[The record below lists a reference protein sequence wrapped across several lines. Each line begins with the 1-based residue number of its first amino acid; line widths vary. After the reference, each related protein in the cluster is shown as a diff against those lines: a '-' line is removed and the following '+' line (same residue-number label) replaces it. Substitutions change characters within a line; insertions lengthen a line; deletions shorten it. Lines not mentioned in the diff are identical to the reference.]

1 MKTQPVQPARLEF
14 DADGVPFSA
23 EYGDVYHARG
33 GALAQAAHVFLGGTG
48 LPARWQCRERFAIL
62 ELGFGLGNNFLAT
75 WDAWRRDA
83 AACERLYYVA
93 IEKHPPARD
102 ELARV
107 HAASPLRGLAD
118 ELAAQWPAATPNLHR
133 LDFDDGR
140 VQLLLGWFDV
150 RDALPELVARFDAF
164 YLDGFAPARNPAMW
178 EPRVVHALGRLAA
191 PGATAATWSVARPL
205 RDALAESGFVVER
218 APGFGDKRE
227 MTVAR
232 WAPSFAPRSAP
243 ARAAAAP
250 PPRVAIGGGGVA
262 GCAMAWA
269 LAEQGI
275 ASMIFER
282 HAVPARESSGNPAGL
297 FHGVVTAVDGPHAR
311 WGRAAALQAAPLAR
325 RAIAVHGAPGG
336 VDGVL
341 RLESGGAQALAAMR
355 ATLAA
360 QALPPDVIDALDAAE
375 ASRRA
380 GLALRDAA
388 WWHPQGGWIEPA
400 ALCASLLRDAGTAV
414 DWRGG
419 VTANTLADDDTQW
432 CVFGADSAVLD
443 RVDAVVL
450 ADNGDPSR
458 WIGGA
463 AWPLQRMRGQ
473 ITALAADDW
482 PQARARVPIA
492 GGGYLLP
499 PLAGRLW
506 CGATN
511 EPDAGGNDAQPR
523 TDDAAANLAR
533 LRQMLGDAVAPAAD
547 DAVAARVGWRCIAI
561 DRLPLLGA
569 LPDAAAIARA
579 SRLDQPRFVPRLRG
593 LYTVNALGSRG
604 IAWAPLAARTVAAL
618 IAGTP
623 CPVEASLL
631 DAVDAARFV
640 SRHARRAD
648 HGGIASA

>member
-14 DADGVPFSA
+14 GADGVPFSA
-23 EYGDVYHARG
+23 EYRDVYHARA
-33 GALAQAAHVFLGGTG
+33 GALAQAEHVFLGGNG
-48 LPARWQCRERFAIL
+48 LPARWRGRERFTVL

-75 WDAWRRDA
+75 WDAWRRHADA
-83 AACERLYYVA
+83 GARLHYVA
-93 IEKHPPARD
+93 IERHPLTVDDLR
-102 ELARV
+102 RV
-107 HAASPLRGLAD
+107 HAASPLRALAD
-118 ELAAQWPAATPNLHR
+118 ALAAQWPSATPNLHR
-133 LDFDDGR
+133 LVFDDAR
-140 VQLLLGWFDV
+140 VQLTLAWFDV
-150 RDALPELVARFDAF
+150 RDVLPELVLRYDAC
-164 YLDGFAPARNPAMW
+164 YLDGFAPAHNPEMW
-178 EPRVVHALGRLAA
+178 ERRVVHALGRLAA

-205 RDALAESGFVVER
+205 REALAESGFVVER

-227 MTVAR
+227 MTVAC
-232 WAPSFAPRSAP
+232 WAPAFAPRSAP
-243 ARAAAAP
+243 ARTATAP
-250 PPRVAIGGGGVA
+250 PPRRVAIVGGGVA

-275 ASMIFER
+275 SSTIFER
-282 HAVPARESSGNPAGL
+282 HAAPAREASGNPAGL

-341 RLESGGAQALAAMR
+341 RLESGGADALAAMR

-360 QALPPDVIDALDAAE
+360 QALAPDVIDALDGAE

-400 ALCASLLRDAGTAV
+400 ALCASLLRDAGAAV

-419 VTANTLADDDTQW
+419 VAVHALADDDTQW
-432 CVFGADSAVLD
+432 CVLGADCAVLD

-450 ADNGDPSR
+450 ADNADPSR

-463 AWPLQRMRGQ
+463 AWPLQRVRGQ
-473 ITALAADDW
+473 ITALAAEAW
-482 PQARARVPIA
+482 PHAQVRVPIA

-511 EPDAGGNDAQPR
+511 EPDARGDDAQPR
-523 TDDAAANLAR
+523 ADADAANLVR
-533 LRQMLGDAVAPAAD
+533 LRQMLGDAVAPTAR
-547 DAVAARVGWRCIAI
+547 DAIAARVGWRCIAA
-561 DRLPLLGA
+561 DRLPLIGA
-569 LPDAAAIARA
+569 LPDACAAAQA
-579 SRLDQPRFVPRLRG
+579 ARLDQPRFVPRLRG
-593 LYTVNALGSRG
+593 LHVVTALASRG
-604 IAWAPLAARTVAAL
+604 IASAPLAARTAAAL

-623 CPVEASLL
+623 CPVESSLL

-640 SRHARRAD
+640 SRRARRD
-648 HGGIASA
+648 GITRG